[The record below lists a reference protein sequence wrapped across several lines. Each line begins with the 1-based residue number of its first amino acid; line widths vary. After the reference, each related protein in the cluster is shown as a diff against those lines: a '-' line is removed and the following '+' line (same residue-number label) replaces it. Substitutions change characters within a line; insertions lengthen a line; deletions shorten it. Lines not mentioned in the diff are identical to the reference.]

1 MTIVSP
7 NEAKVGMLATYAIG
21 SDSYG
26 TEITAVY
33 RFASGERKGEVRAVE
48 AGSHGLFTLRT
59 KGRKAGR
66 LIRQGGDYGTLRLG
80 EAVDYWDPH
89 F

>member
-1 MTIVSP
+1 MIITNP
-7 NEAKVGMLATYAIG
+7 NEAYVGMPATFAIG
-21 SDSYG
+21 SDSYA
-26 TEITAVY
+26 TEVTAVY
-33 RFASGERKGEVRAVE
+33 YFKSGERKGQVKAV
-48 AGSHGLFTLRT
+48 ATTRGLFTLRT

-66 LIRQGGDYGTLRLG
+66 LIEAGQEYGTLRLG